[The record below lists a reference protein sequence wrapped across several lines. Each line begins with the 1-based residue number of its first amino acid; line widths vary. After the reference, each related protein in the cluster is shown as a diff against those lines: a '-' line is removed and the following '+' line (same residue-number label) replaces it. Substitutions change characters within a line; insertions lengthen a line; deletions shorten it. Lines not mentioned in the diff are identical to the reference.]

1 MRRGINL
8 IALLAL
14 LLLTGCQ
21 TPRDP
26 GTLVFLIESSPTN
39 LDPRIGN
46 DAQSARINQMV
57 FNSLLRRDRN
67 LELKPDL
74 AESWESSDPST
85 YIFHLRPDV
94 RFHDG
99 RPLTSADVKFTFDS
113 LLDGSLTSVKAGTY
127 RRVERIEAPD
137 AYTVIFRLR
146 EPYVLFPVSLINGAI
161 GIVPEGSGPEVSQQ
175 PIGTGPYRFVSA
187 LPDRNVI
194 LERNEEYFGTRA
206 SVARVEFKVVP
217 DMVTRALELQKGSAD
232 VALNAVTPDMAETLR
247 ESPGLEVLQSPGT
260 NYAYLAFN
268 LRDPILKKQKVRHA
282 IAHAI
287 NRQEMIEHLWR
298 NTVRPAASVL
308 PPFSWAFEPDVRTY
322 AYDPLRAEQLL
333 DQAGFPRKADGT
345 RFALDFKTST
355 EEIGLLKAGVMQ
367 AQLQRVGIAVRIRSY
382 DFATF
387 YSDIVNGRFQLYSLR
402 WIGGNIHPDIFEF
415 LFSSQNFP
423 PNGANRGHYENPRL
437 DALLDRVRGTQDR
450 ESQQRI
456 YSEVQRILAE
466 DLPYVHLWY
475 FDNVCVYNRRIRNV
489 HLFPAGDYEFVTEV
503 EMEAPS

>member
-1 MRRGINL
+1 MRHPVSL
-8 IALLAL
+8 YLLLSAL
-14 LLLTGCQ
+14 LLTSCQ
-21 TPRDP
+21 APRDP

-46 DAQSARINQMV
+46 DAQSERINQMV
-57 FNSLLRRDRN
+57 FNSLLRRDRE
-67 LELKPDL
+67 LKLKPDL
-74 AESWESSDPST
+74 AESWEAPDPTT
-85 YIFHLRPDV
+85 YIFHLRRDV
-94 RFHDG
+94 RFHDR
-99 RPLTSADVKFTFDS
+99 RPLSSADVKFTFES
-113 LLDGSLTSVKAGTY
+113 LLDGSLTSVKTGAY
-127 RRVERIEAPD
+127 RLVEKIETPD

-146 EPYVLFPVSLINGAI
+146 EPNVLFPVSLINGAI
-161 GIVPEGSGPEVSQQ
+161 GIVPEGSGAEMTQR

-187 LPDRNVI
+187 TPDRNVI
-194 LERNEEYFGTRA
+194 LERNEEFFGSRA
-206 SVARVEFKVVP
+206 NVARVEFKVVP
-217 DMVTRALELQKGSAD
+217 DTVTRALELRKGSAD
-232 VALNAVTPDMAETLR
+232 VALNAVTPDMAETLQK
-247 ESPGLEVLQSPGT
+247 SPRLKVLKSRGT

-268 LRDPILKKQKVRHA
+268 MQDPILKQRLVRQA

-298 NTVRPAASVL
+298 NTVRPAVSVL

-322 AYDPLRAEQLL
+322 PYDPPKAEQLL

-345 RFALDFKTST
+345 RFTLDFKTST

-367 AQLQRVGIAVRIRSY
+367 VQLRQVGIEIRIRSY

-402 WIGGNIHPDIFEF
+402 WIGGNIHPDILEF
-415 LFSSQNFP
+415 LFSSENFP
-423 PNGANRGHYENPRL
+423 PNGANRGRYENPRL
-437 DALLDRVRGTQDR
+437 DALLERARRTLDR
-450 ESQQRI
+450 EGQTRI

-503 EMEAPS
+503 EMEAPQ